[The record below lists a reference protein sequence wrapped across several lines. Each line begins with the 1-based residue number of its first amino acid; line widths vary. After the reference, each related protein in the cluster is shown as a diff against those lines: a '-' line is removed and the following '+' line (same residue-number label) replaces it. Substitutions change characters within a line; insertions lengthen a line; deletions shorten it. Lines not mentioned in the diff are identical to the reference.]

1 MQIPWSTL
9 KKLNKSKNKIEELRR
24 KISIAVMKS
33 PTSSFNE
40 ASNIDLD
47 WLDFNSESDIKFLNF
62 YFKIQLRCI

>member
-24 KISIAVMKS
+24 KISIVVMKS

-47 WLDFNSESDIKFLNF
+47 WLDFNSESDKKFLNF
-62 YFKIQLRCI
+62 HFKIQ